1 MRLRELLETTSEKT
15 VAKTWDELTPKEKI
29 SGVKGRTVWNEKTRK
44 YRTVFDVPAA
54 LDTEQGL
61 AEAHLA
67 GHLDVTGVLV
77 GNHYDHGM
85 LGPVKV
91 SKVNGAESIV
101 TAKSDGRAYK
111 VATSTLRK
119 RISTHTAAHNAYRF
133 SESEFNELDPRR
145 ETVKTT
151 PKVPFDNK
159 YTTSTTMTDRELAR
173 RSAGWKDMDTH
184 MADVARPKANEAEGD
199 AKGVP
204 HISKGLLQHIV
215 KQVGTEGAHALVK
228 SLEWGDGA
236 AKELLQLLIRD
247 LEKNI
252 SMAESTVES
261 KIVSLEKK
269 YNDIKGALGMARE
282 RRKAKGQHVQSP
294 REMQLS
300 TKMSQAY
307 DLLCKAK
314 QA

>member
-15 VAKTWDELTPKEKI
+15 VAKTWDEMTPKEKS

-44 YRTVFDVPAA
+44 YRTVFDVPAK
-54 LDTEQGL
+54 
-61 AEAHLA
+61 
-67 GHLDVTGVLV
+67 LDVEQPVAEGYDDEEHPIRDDGNEGIPGKQRYPGKLKTKGV
-77 GNHYDHGM
+77 
-85 LGPVKV
+85 
-91 SKVNGAESIV
+91 A
-101 TAKSDGRAYK
+101 
-111 VATSTLRK
+111 
-119 RISTHTAAHNAYRF
+119 
-133 SESEFNELDPRR
+133 
-145 ETVKTT
+145 
-151 PKVPFDNK
+151 
-159 YTTSTTMTDRELAR
+159 
-173 RSAGWKDMDTH
+173 
-184 MADVARPKANEAEGD
+184 EAEGD
-199 AKGVP
+199 AAGVP

-252 SMAESTVES
+252 NMGESTVES
-261 KIVSLEKK
+261 KLASLEKK

-282 RRKAKGQHVQSP
+282 KRKAKGQHVQSP